1 MLDMKNN
8 TNIMVDSAED
18 LHEQKRIRLQKMI
31 ELQQNG
37 EDPFEI
43 VKYDVTKQSSD
54 IHNDFD
60 LLENTEVSVAGRI
73 MTRRIMGQASFCHIL
88 DCKGRVQIYIRKE
101 DMGEAAYD
109 KFKRLDIGD
118 IVGIRGTVFRTQA
131 GEASI
136 KANEVTLLA
145 KSLNVLPEKFHGLKD
160 VEARYRQRYV
170 DLIVNSEVRETFIIR
185 TKVIKSIRKF
195 LDEREFMEVETPVLE
210 TISGGAA
217 ARPFIT
223 HHNALDIEMFLRI
236 AHELPLKKLIVG
248 GFERVYQLAKVF
260 RNEGIDSSH
269 NPEFT
274 MLELYQ
280 AYIDYHG
287 IMELTEDLFR
297 AVALETTDKL
307 QFDFMGHIIDLSK
320 RFERISM
327 VDAVKKYAGVDFS
340 EVKTLDEARALAKKV
355 NVHYDK
361 KDEKGNILNNI
372 FEEYAEKKLVQPTF
386 LIDHPIEISPLT
398 KKKPGNP
405 DYVERF
411 EVFIAGKEFANAY
424 SELNDPVDQR
434 KRFEHQE
441 KLRAGGNEEANRID
455 EEFLDAMEYGMPPT
469 GGLGVGVERF
479 IMLLT
484 GANSIRDV
492 ILFPTMRPE

>member
-8 TNIMVDSAED
+8 MNITADSTED

-31 ELQQNG
+31 ELQQNS

-43 VKYDVTKQSSD
+43 VKYDVTKHSSD
-54 IHNDFD
+54 IHEEFYT
-60 LLENTEVSVAGRI
+60 LENTEVRIAGRI
-73 MTRRIMGQASFCHIL
+73 MTKRIMGQASFCHIL
-88 DCKGRVQIYIRKE
+88 DRKGRVQIYIRKD
-101 DMGEAAYD
+101 DMGEDAYD

-118 IVGIRGTVFRTQA
+118 IVGIHGSVFRTQA
-131 GEASI
+131 GEISI
-136 KANEVTLLA
+136 KANEITLLS

-170 DLIVNSEVRETFIIR
+170 DLIVNSNVRETFITR

-195 LDEREFMEVETPVLE
+195 LDERDFMEVETPVLE

-223 HHNALDIEMFLRI
+223 HHNALDIDMFLRI

-248 GFERVYQLAKVF
+248 GLERVYQLAKVF

-274 MLELYQ
+274 MLEIYQ
-280 AYIDYHG
+280 AYTDYHG
-287 IMELTEDLFR
+287 MMELTEHMFR
-297 AVALETTDKL
+297 AVAIETMGKL
-307 QFDFMGHIIDLSK
+307 QFDFMGHIIDLSN

-327 VDAVKKYAGVDFS
+327 VDAVKKYAGVDFT
-340 EVKTLDEARALAKKV
+340 EVKTLDDARILANKV
-355 NVHYDK
+355 NVHYDN

-372 FEEYAEKKLVQPTF
+372 FEEYAEKKLIQPTF

-398 KKKPGNP
+398 KKKPSNP
-405 DYVERF
+405 NYVERF

-424 SELNDPVDQR
+424 SELNDPIDQR
-434 KRFEHQE
+434 NRFEHQE
-441 KLRAGGNEEANRID
+441 KLRSRGNEEANRID

-479 IMLLT
+479 LMLLT